1 MRILVTGAYGFIGSH
16 IVTGL
21 RAAGHEVV
29 GCGRDTGLGLRL
41 HPDIEWIACDFNR
54 DTAPE
59 VWRSR
64 IAGIDAVINCAG
76 ILQGSRRY
84 RMEAIHRDTP
94 AALFQACAEQGPR
107 RVIQISAL
115 GAGLEAGTAFA
126 ATKQAADEILMGLD
140 LDWVVLRPSMIH
152 SRGCYGG
159 TALMRGLAAL
169 PILTPLPGRGGQRF
183 QPIHMSDLVRA
194 VVRLVEPDAPSRV
207 LLNAVGPEVM
217 TLRQMIAGIRRW
229 LGLPPTR
236 YLPAPMPLVR
246 LLARAG
252 DALYWLGVRGA
263 LCTTT
268 LRQMAAVNTADPA
281 PFAEAVGFMPRRF
294 AEAMATEPA
303 ELQDRWHARL
313 FFLRPLLSATLA
325 MFWVGYGVAGVLMAE
340 QMLALLDPP
349 PIGVD
354 RLISLVPMWLGLGA
368 TIMLAT
374 LLLLRQ
380 ARTGT
385 GLLLLIMAVAYVSG
399 QTGYTA
405 FIAET
410 GGPRLSQFWL
420 LVPNLPLI
428 AATLVMLA
436 IEDDR

>member
-21 RAAGHEVV
+21 RSAGHEVV
-29 GCGRDTGLGLRL
+29 GCGRDTALGSRL
-41 HPDIEWIACDFNR
+41 HPDIEWLACDFNR
-54 DTAPE
+54 DTSVE
-59 VWRSR
+59 VWRPR
-64 IAGIDAVINCAG
+64 VANIDALVNCTG
-76 ILQGSRRY
+76 ILQGSFRNRI
-84 RMEAIHRDTP
+84 EAIHTETP
-94 AALFQACAEQGPR
+94 AALFQACAEEGPR

-115 GAGLEAGTAFA
+115 GAGPDAGTAFA
-126 ATKQAADEILMGLD
+126 ATKHAADEHLMGMD

-169 PILTPLPGRGGQRF
+169 PLVTPLPGGGGQRF

-194 VVRLVEPDAPSRV
+194 VVRLVEPEAPSRV

-217 TLRQMIAGIRRW
+217 TLREMIAGIRNW
-229 LGLPPTR
+229 LGLTPTR
-236 YLPAPMPLVR
+236 YLSAPMPLMR

-252 DALYWLGVRGA
+252 DVLHWLGVRGA
-263 LCTTT
+263 LRTTT
-268 LRQMAAVNTADPA
+268 LRQMEAVNTADPA

-294 AEAMATEPA
+294 AEAMAAEPA

-313 FFLRPLLSATLA
+313 YFLRPLLGATLA
-325 MFWVGYGVAGVLMAE
+325 FFWVGYGVAGVLMAE
-340 QMLALLDPP
+340 QMLALQTPLLEGAERLDA
-349 PIGVD
+349 
-354 RLISLVPMWLGLGA
+354 LAPMWLGLVA

-380 ARTGT
+380 ARTAT
-385 GLLLLIMAVAYVSG
+385 GLLLLVMAVAYVGG
-399 QTGYTA
+399 QTGFVA
-405 FIAET
+405 LFPRI
-410 GGPRLSQFWL
+410 GGEQLSQFWL